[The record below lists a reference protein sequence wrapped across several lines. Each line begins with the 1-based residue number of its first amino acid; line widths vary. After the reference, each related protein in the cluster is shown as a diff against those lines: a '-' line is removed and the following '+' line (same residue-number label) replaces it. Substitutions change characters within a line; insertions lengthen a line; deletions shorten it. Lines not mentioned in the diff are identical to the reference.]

1 LVPRASSLHPLVRY
15 PWSHNDVPKEGR
27 QKADAIHEED
37 DDDEELNTHYPIIY
51 VTHFMRL

>member
-1 LVPRASSLHPLVRY
+1 LVPRASSLHPLIRY
-15 PWSHNDVPKEGR
+15 PWSHNDVPKEEQ

-37 DDDEELNTHYPIIY
+37 DDDELSTHYPIIY